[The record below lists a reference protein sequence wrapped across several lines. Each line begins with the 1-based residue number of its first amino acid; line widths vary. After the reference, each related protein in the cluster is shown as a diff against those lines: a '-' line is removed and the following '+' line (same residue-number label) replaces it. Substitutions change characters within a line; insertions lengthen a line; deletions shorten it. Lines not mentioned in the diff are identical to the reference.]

1 MKVWRYRNLEV
12 GVPSLHA
19 RNQVLHA
26 ISGQGNQRNPG
37 ERSTALDLY
46 FDQIFKYIRIILIL
60 MLNRIKKFYTTIIF
74 MISVCQKMSYKE
86 YRDD

>member
-1 MKVWRYRNLEV
+1 MKVWRHRNLEV

-37 ERSTALDLY
+37 EISTALDLY

-60 MLNRIKKFYTTIIF
+60 MLRTIPRTNMTSKHCTSTHCRFHIVHK
-74 MISVCQKMSYKE
+74 I
-86 YRDD
+86 